1 MSNYN
6 EKTVAELKEEAKSR
20 GLSGY
25 SDKNK
30 DELVALLEN
39 EGDDSS
45 EDVSAEDA
53 AHQEKLDALNDEAV
67 HEGSKELAE
76 EQAGE
81 DFGPV
86 SAGFAS
92 EGSDAGNEDVVAEVS
107 PEGQEALAE
116 MEDAQASL
124 ADVAGDASGPLH
136 LEKPSE
142 RIMAGAVS
150 EEEAKEQE
158 KLIGDLPEDH
168 VGNIRGDGKVGKDLV
183 EEREGSGPDGE
194 IVQEDVI
201 DFPPPLA
208 EVEDE
213 RKEAADERKDTV
225 VSADYVDSKAARE
238 AFPDE
243 GETIAQP
250 RLYNQR
256 AQLYTDGLSGQ
267 ADHNTALAYR
277 VNDILPRHES
287 SADSEE
293 DSED

>member
-6 EKTVAELKEEAKSR
+6 EKTVQELKDEAKSR
-20 GLSGY
+20 GLHGY

-30 DELVALLEN
+30 EELVELLD
-39 EGDDSS
+39 GQSDDSAD
-45 EDVSAEDA
+45 DVSAEEA
-53 AHQEKLDALNDEAV
+53 AHQEKLDALNEDAV

-76 EQAGE
+76 EDAGE

-86 SAGFAS
+86 SGGYAS

-116 MEDAQASL
+116 MEDNQAAL

-150 EEEAKEQE
+150 EEEAEEQE
-158 KLIGDLPEDH
+158 ELLKDLPEDY
-168 VGNIRGDGKVGKDLV
+168 VGNVRGDGSALGR
-183 EEREGSGPDGE
+183 EAREGSGPNGE
-194 IVQEDVI
+194 VLQEDVI
-201 DFPPPLA
+201 DFPSPLA
-208 EVEDE
+208 KVEDE
-213 RKEAADERKDTV
+213 RKDAADQRKETLV
-225 VSADYVDSKAARE
+225 NADYVDSKAARE

-277 VNDILPRHES
+277 VNDILPGHKRS
-287 SADSEE
+287 
-293 DSED
+293 DSEDAEKE